1 MTENTWRKYLT
12 DYNEG
17 LGLVYERFVLN
28 DFLERLRRQ
37 YGINSV
43 LEAPLYGMA
52 GVSGINDVIL
62 ARNGVS
68 VTMVDDTPE
77 RVEGVQR
84 IWRDDLRLPAEILCI
99 DPGAWGNL
107 PLASKSFDLTW
118 EWAGLWYIAD
128 PAGLLRELVRTS
140 RNLVFVAM
148 PNNIQVGYWMRKLVI
163 DRDFFAEHD
172 ERWTDIGLIR
182 RLLEAE
188 GVQRIWRDDLRLPAE
203 VICIDPGAW
212 GNLPLASNS
221 FDLTWEWAGLWYI
234 ADPAGLLRELVRT
247 SRNLVFVAMPNNI
260 QVGYWMRKLVIDR
273 EFFAEHDESW
283 TDIGRIRRLLEAEGV
298 QIIEE
303 GVLDVPPWPDTV
315 MPANEVLKRL
325 GIRSQ
330 ALEEQFT
337 GDGWQWSTMAY
348 YLGDEPDLRE
358 RVMKYAWLDHA
369 PLPWQVKSIW
379 AHHRYLV
386 GRVPG

>member
-1 MTENTWRKYLT
+1 MAENTWRKYLT

-28 DFLERLRRQ
+28 DFLDRLRRQ
-37 YGINSV
+37 HGITSV

-62 ARNGVS
+62 AQKGVS
-68 VTMVDDTPE
+68 VTLVDDTPE

-84 IWRDDLRLPAEILCI
+84 IWSEELRLPAEIICI
-99 DPGAWGNL
+99 DPGSWGNL
-107 PLASKSFDLTW
+107 PLASKRYDLTW
-118 EWAGLWYIAD
+118 QWAGLWYIAD

-148 PNNIQVGYWMRKLVI
+148 PNK
-163 DRDFFAEHD
+163 
-172 ERWTDIGLIR
+172 
-182 RLLEAE
+182 
-188 GVQRIWRDDLRLPAE
+188 
-203 VICIDPGAW
+203 
-212 GNLPLASNS
+212 
-221 FDLTWEWAGLWYI
+221 
-234 ADPAGLLRELVRT
+234 
-247 SRNLVFVAMPNNI
+247 I

-283 TDIGRIRRLLEAEGV
+283 TDIGRIRRLLEEEGV
-298 QIIEE
+298 QIVEE

-315 MPANEVLKRL
+315 MPANQVLKRL
-325 GIRSQ
+325 GIRSR

-337 GDGWQWSTMAY
+337 GDGWRWSTMAY
-348 YLGDEPDLRE
+348 YLGQEPDLRE

-369 PLPWQVKSIW
+369 PLPWQMKSIW